1 MKDPVNNF
9 EIPQEWIKRATL
21 PEDELSA
28 GITSGRLVLLA
39 DGSVLRRGYT
49 TGTTAAAAAKA
60 AVLSLKRTIDHVTVP
75 TPAGIAVTLPVSASG
90 GRASAIKDCGDHGF
104 DVTGGIEIVAEAH
117 EHTQYPTEVLRN
129 HRRERE
135 SSRRLRAFCVLRG
148 KSPQLIEQAQAH
160 ESGGADVDD
169 GISITA
175 GRGIGVKRS
184 VPAINPAPMKQI
196 RTAIAEAVREIG
208 ISGADVLIS
217 VPRGEEIALET
228 LNSRVGV
235 IGGISILGTTGFVEP
250 WNEHLLETKQELIQQ
265 ADRVVLTTGRIGMR
279 YSNMLFPDH
288 TVVMVGNRIS
298 EGIDAAKDKSEV
310 IVCGLPG
317 LILKW
322 IDPDV
327 LRGSGSLTTQEMIDR
342 NPDDARIDRT
352 LAAAKE
358 DAPGVRIVLL
368 NRDGSILR
376 DYTP

>member
-9 EIPQEWIKRATL
+9 EIPPEWIERATI
-21 PEDELSA
+21 PEDELNA
-28 GITSGRLVLLA
+28 GISSGMLVLLA

-60 AVLSLKRTIDHVTVP
+60 AVLSLKRTIEQIGHVTVP
-75 TPAGIAVTLPVSASG
+75 TPVGIDVTLPVSASG

-104 DVTGGIEIVAEAH
+104 DVTGGIEIVA
-117 EHTQYPTEVLRN
+117 
-129 HRRERE
+129 
-135 SSRRLRAFCVLRG
+135 
-148 KSPQLIEQAQAH
+148 QAH
-160 ESGGADVDD
+160 ESGDADNFDD
-169 GISITA
+169 GLSVTA
-175 GRGIGVKRS
+175 GSGIGVKRG
-184 VPAINPAPMKQI
+184 VPAINPAPMEQI

-208 ISGADVLIS
+208 ISGVDVLIS

-265 ADRVVLTTGRIGMR
+265 AERVVLTTGRIGMR
-279 YSNMLFPDH
+279 YSNMLFPDY

-310 IVCGLPG
+310 IICGLPG

-322 IDPDV
+322 IDPGV
-327 LRGSGSLTTQEMIDR
+327 LRGSGSLTTQELIGR
-342 NPDDARIDRT
+342 NPDDTRIDRT

>member
-9 EIPQEWIKRATL
+9 EIPQEWIERATT
-21 PEDELSA
+21 PKDELSV
-28 GITSGRLVLLA
+28 GISSGRLVLLA
-39 DGSVLRRGYT
+39 DGAVLRRGYT
-49 TGTTAAAAAKA
+49 TGTTATAAAKA
-60 AVLSLKRTIDHVTVP
+60 AVLSLKRTICHVTVM
-75 TPAGIAVTLPVSASG
+75 TPAGIEVTLPVSASG
-90 GRASAIKDCGDHGF
+90 GRASVIKDCGDHGF

-117 EHTQYPTEVLRN
+117 E
-129 HRRERE
+129 
-135 SSRRLRAFCVLRG
+135 
-148 KSPQLIEQAQAH
+148 
-160 ESGGADVDD
+160 SGGADNSDEDMMNRQKRLIDATVCD
-169 GISITA
+169 GMALSIAA
-175 GRGIGVKRS
+175 GRGIGIKRG

-217 VPRGEEIALET
+217 VPNGEAIALET
-228 LNSRVGV
+228 LNGRVGV
-235 IGGISILGTTGFVEP
+235 TGGISILGTTGFVEP
-250 WNEHLLETKQELIQQ
+250 WNEHLLETKHELIQQ
-265 ADRVVLTTGRIGMR
+265 AERVVLTTGRLGMR

-298 EGIDAAKDKSEV
+298 EGLDAAKDKNEV

-327 LRGSGSLTTQEMIDR
+327 LRGSGSLTTQELIDR

-358 DAPGVRIVLL
+358 DAPGVRIVLI

-376 DYTP
+376 DYEP

>member
-9 EIPQEWIKRATL
+9 EIPPEWIKRATL

-28 GITSGRLVLLA
+28 GIASGRLVLLA

-60 AVLSLKRTIDHVTVP
+60 AVLSLKRTIERVTVL
-75 TPAGIAVTLPVSASG
+75 TPAGIEVTLPVSSSC

-104 DVTGGIEIVAEAH
+104 DVTGGIEIVAEA
-117 EHTQYPTEVLRN
+117 Y
-129 HRRERE
+129 E
-135 SSRRLRAFCVLRG
+135 SDN
-148 KSPQLIEQAQAH
+148 
-160 ESGGADVDD
+160 ADNADS

-175 GRGIGVKRS
+175 GRGIGVKRG
-184 VPAINPAPMKQI
+184 VPAINPTPMKQI

-208 ISGADVLIS
+208 ISGADVLIT

-250 WNEHLLETKQELIQQ
+250 WNEHLLETKHELIQQ
-265 ADRVVLTTGRIGMR
+265 ADRVVLTTGRLGMR

-288 TVVMVGNRIS
+288 TIVMVGNRIP
-298 EGIDAAKDKSEV
+298 EGLDAAKDKSEV
-310 IVCGLPG
+310 IICGLPG

-327 LRGSGSLTTQEMIDR
+327 LRGSGSLTTQELIDR

-352 LAAAKE
+352 LAALE
-358 DAPGVRIVLL
+358 EEAPGVRIVLL

>member
-28 GITSGRLVLLA
+28 GVASGRLVLLA

-49 TGTTAAAAAKA
+49 TGTTAASAAKA
-60 AVLSLKRTIDHVTVP
+60 AVLSLKRTICHVTVP
-75 TPAGIAVTLPVSASG
+75 TPAGIGVTLPVSASD

-117 EHTQYPTEVLRN
+117 ESDDADN
-129 HRRERE
+129 
-135 SSRRLRAFCVLRG
+135 
-148 KSPQLIEQAQAH
+148 
-160 ESGGADVDD
+160 SGDEL
-169 GISITA
+169 SIAA
-175 GRGIGVKRS
+175 GSGIGVKKG

-217 VPRGEEIALET
+217 VPKGEEIALET

-250 WNEHLLETKQELIQQ
+250 WNEHLLETKHELIQQ
-265 ADRVVLTTGRIGMR
+265 AERVVLTTGRLGMR

-298 EGIDAAKDKSEV
+298 EGLDAAKDKSEV

-327 LRGSGSLTTQEMIDR
+327 LRGSGSLTTQELIDR
-342 NPDDARIDRT
+342 NPDDTRIDRT

>member
-9 EIPQEWIKRATL
+9 EIPSEWIERATL
-21 PEDELSA
+21 PKDELSA
-28 GITSGRLVLLA
+28 GIASGRLVLLA

-60 AVLSLKRTIDHVTVP
+60 AVLSLKRTIERVTVL
-75 TPAGIAVTLPVSASG
+75 TPAGIEVTLPVSASG

-117 EHTQYPTEVLRN
+117 E
-129 HRRERE
+129 
-135 SSRRLRAFCVLRG
+135 
-148 KSPQLIEQAQAH
+148 
-160 ESGGADVDD
+160 SGGAGMDD
-169 GISITA
+169 GISIAA
-175 GRGIGVKRS
+175 GSGIGVKRG

-217 VPRGEEIALET
+217 VPRGEEIARET

-235 IGGISILGTTGFVEP
+235 IGGLSILGTTGFVEP
-250 WNEHLLETKQELIQQ
+250 WNEHLLETKHELIQQ
-265 ADRVVLTTGRIGMR
+265 AERVVLTTGRLGMR

-288 TVVMVGNRIS
+288 TVVMVGNRIP
-298 EGIDAAKDKSEV
+298 EGLDAAKDKSEV

-327 LRGSGSLTTQEMIDR
+327 LSGSGSLTTQEMIDR
-342 NPDDARIDRT
+342 NPADARIDRT

>member
-1 MKDPVNNF
+1 MMKDPVNNF
-9 EIPQEWIKRATL
+9 EIPTEWIKRATL
-21 PEDELSA
+21 PKDELRA
-28 GITSGRLVLLA
+28 GISSGRLVLLA

-60 AVLSLKRTIDHVTVP
+60 AVLSLKRTICHVTVP
-75 TPAGIAVTLPVSASG
+75 TPAGIDVTLPVSASG

-104 DVTGGIEIVAEAH
+104 DVTGGIKIVAEAH
-117 EHTQYPTEVLRN
+117 ESDN
-129 HRRERE
+129 
-135 SSRRLRAFCVLRG
+135 
-148 KSPQLIEQAQAH
+148 
-160 ESGGADVDD
+160 ADNSDD

-175 GRGIGVKRS
+175 GSGIGVKRG
-184 VPAINPAPMKQI
+184 VPAINPVPMKQI
-196 RTAIAEAVREIG
+196 RTAIAEAVHEIG
-208 ISGADVLIS
+208 IPGADVLIS
-217 VPRGEEIALET
+217 VPKGEEIARET

-235 IGGISILGTTGFVEP
+235 VGGISILGTTGFVEP
-250 WNEHLLETKQELIQQ
+250 WNEHLLETKHELIQQ
-265 ADRVVLTTGRIGMR
+265 AERVVLTTGRIGMR

-298 EGIDAAKDKSEV
+298 EGLDAAKGKSEV

-327 LRGSGSLTTQEMIDR
+327 LRGSDSLTTQELIDR

>member
-9 EIPQEWIKRATL
+9 EIPPEWIERATL
-21 PEDELSA
+21 PEYELRT

-49 TGTTAAAAAKA
+49 TGTTATAAAKA
-60 AVLSLKRTIDHVTVP
+60 AVLSLKRTIEHVTVL
-75 TPAGIAVTLPVSASG
+75 TPVGIEVALPVSASC

-104 DVTGGIEIVAEAH
+104 DITGGIEIVAEAH
-117 EHTQYPTEVLRN
+117 E
-129 HRRERE
+129 
-135 SSRRLRAFCVLRG
+135 
-148 KSPQLIEQAQAH
+148 
-160 ESGGADVDD
+160 SGGAGNADNVDNADNSGD
-169 GISITA
+169 GISIRA
-175 GRGIGVKRS
+175 GIGIGVKRG
-184 VPAINPAPMKQI
+184 VPAINPVPMKQI
-196 RTAIAEAVREIG
+196 RTAIREAVREIG
-208 ISGADVLIS
+208 ISGVDVLIY
-217 VPRGEEIALET
+217 VPRGEEIGLET

-250 WNEHLLETKQELIQQ
+250 WNEHLLETKHELIRQ
-265 ADRVVLTTGRIGMR
+265 ADRVVLTTGRLGMR

-298 EGIDAAKDKSEV
+298 EGLAAAKDKSEV
-310 IVCGLPG
+310 IISGLPG

-322 IDPDV
+322 IDPDI
-327 LRGSGSLTTQEMIDR
+327 LRGSGSLTTQELIDR
-342 NPDDARIDRT
+342 NPDDVRIDRT
-352 LAAAKE
+352 LAAAKG

>member
-9 EIPQEWIKRATL
+9 EIPSEWIKRATI
-21 PEDELSA
+21 PEDELSV
-28 GITSGRLVLLA
+28 GISSGRLVLLA

-60 AVLSLKRTIDHVTVP
+60 AVLSLKRTIERVTVL
-75 TPAGIAVTLPVSASG
+75 TPAGIEVTLPVSASG

-117 EHTQYPTEVLRN
+117 ESDNVDNTDN
-129 HRRERE
+129 
-135 SSRRLRAFCVLRG
+135 F
-148 KSPQLIEQAQAH
+148 
-160 ESGGADVDD
+160 DD
-169 GISITA
+169 GSSITA
-175 GRGIGVKRS
+175 GRGIGVKRG
-184 VPAINPAPMKQI
+184 VPAINPEPMKQI

-265 ADRVVLTTGRIGMR
+265 AERVVLTTGRIGMR
-279 YSNMLFPDH
+279 YSNMLFPDY

-327 LRGSGSLTTQEMIDR
+327 LRGSGSLTTQELIDR
-342 NPDDARIDRT
+342 NPADARIDRT
-352 LAAAKE
+352 LVAAKE

>member
-9 EIPQEWIKRATL
+9 EIPQEWIKRAAL

-39 DGSVLRRGYT
+39 DGSVLRRGNT

-60 AVLSLKRTIDHVTVP
+60 AVLSLKRTIDYVTVL
-75 TPAGIAVTLPVSASG
+75 TPAGIEVTLPVSASG

-104 DVTGGIEIVAEAH
+104 DVTGGIEIVA
-117 EHTQYPTEVLRN
+117 
-129 HRRERE
+129 
-135 SSRRLRAFCVLRG
+135 
-148 KSPQLIEQAQAH
+148 QAH
-160 ESGGADVDD
+160 ESGGADNSGD
-169 GISITA
+169 GISIAA
-175 GRGIGVKRS
+175 GRGIGVKKG

-196 RTAIAEAVREIG
+196 RAAIAEAVREIG
-208 ISGADVLIS
+208 IPGADVLIS
-217 VPRGEEIALET
+217 VPRGEEIARET

-235 IGGISILGTTGFVEP
+235 IGGLSILGTTGFVEP
-250 WNEHLLETKQELIQQ
+250 WNEHLLETKHELIQQ
-265 ADRVVLTTGRIGMR
+265 AERVVLTTGRIGMR
-279 YSNMLFPDH
+279 YSNMLFPDY
-288 TVVMVGNRIS
+288 TVVMVGNRIP
-298 EGIDAAKDKSEV
+298 EGIDAAKDKIEV

-327 LRGSGSLTTQEMIDR
+327 LRGSGSLTTQELIDR

-352 LAAAKE
+352 LAAVKE

>member
-9 EIPQEWIKRATL
+9 EIPSEWIKRATI
-21 PEDELSA
+21 PEDELSV
-28 GITSGRLVLLA
+28 GIASGRLVLLA

-60 AVLSLKRTIDHVTVP
+60 AVLSLKRTIERVTVP
-75 TPAGIAVTLPVSASG
+75 TPAGIEVTLPVSASG

-117 EHTQYPTEVLRN
+117 E
-129 HRRERE
+129 
-135 SSRRLRAFCVLRG
+135 
-148 KSPQLIEQAQAH
+148 
-160 ESGGADVDD
+160 SGGADMDD
-169 GISITA
+169 GISIVA
-175 GRGIGVKRS
+175 GRGIGVKRG

-265 ADRVVLTTGRIGMR
+265 AERVVLTTGRIGMR
-279 YSNMLFPDH
+279 YSNMLFPDY

-327 LRGSGSLTTQEMIDR
+327 LRGSGSLTTQELIDR
-342 NPDDARIDRT
+342 NPADARIDRT
-352 LAAAKE
+352 LVAAKE

>member
-9 EIPQEWIKRATL
+9 EIPSEWIKRATI
-21 PEDELSA
+21 PEDELSV
-28 GITSGRLVLLA
+28 GISSGRLVLLA

-60 AVLSLKRTIDHVTVP
+60 AVLSLKRTIERVTVP
-75 TPAGIAVTLPVSASG
+75 TPAGIEVTLPVSASG

-104 DVTGGIEIVAEAH
+104 DVTGGIEIVA
-117 EHTQYPTEVLRN
+117 
-129 HRRERE
+129 
-135 SSRRLRAFCVLRG
+135 
-148 KSPQLIEQAQAH
+148 QAH
-160 ESGGADVDD
+160 ESGGADSADD
-169 GISITA
+169 GLSITA
-175 GRGIGVKRS
+175 GRGIGVKRG
-184 VPAINPAPMKQI
+184 VPAINPEPMKQI

-265 ADRVVLTTGRIGMR
+265 AELVVLTTGRIGMR
-279 YSNMLFPDH
+279 YSNMLFPDY

-298 EGIDAAKDKSEV
+298 EGINAAKDKSEV

-327 LRGSGSLTTQEMIDR
+327 LRGSGSLTTQELIDR
-342 NPDDARIDRT
+342 NPADARIDRT
-352 LAAAKE
+352 LVAAKE

>member
-9 EIPQEWIKRATL
+9 EIPTEWIKRATL
-21 PEDELSA
+21 PEDKLRA
-28 GITSGRLVLLA
+28 GIASGRLVLLA

-60 AVLSLKRTIDHVTVP
+60 AVLSLKHTIDHVTVP
-75 TPAGIAVTLPVSASG
+75 TPAGIEVTLPVSASG

-117 EHTQYPTEVLRN
+117 E
-129 HRRERE
+129 
-135 SSRRLRAFCVLRG
+135 
-148 KSPQLIEQAQAH
+148 
-160 ESGGADVDD
+160 SGGADMDD
-169 GISITA
+169 GISIAA
-175 GRGIGVKRS
+175 GSGIGVKRG

-217 VPRGEEIALET
+217 VPRGEEIARET

-235 IGGISILGTTGFVEP
+235 IGGLSILGTTGFVEP
-250 WNEHLLETKQELIQQ
+250 WNEHLLETKHELIQQ
-265 ADRVVLTTGRIGMR
+265 AERVVLTTGRLGMR

-288 TVVMVGNRIS
+288 TVVMVGNRIP
-298 EGIDAAKDKSEV
+298 EGLDAAKDKSEV

-327 LRGSGSLTTQEMIDR
+327 LSGSGSLTTQELIDR
-342 NPDDARIDRT
+342 NPADARIDRT

>member
-1 MKDPVNNF
+1 MKDPVNDF
-9 EIPQEWIKRATL
+9 EIPPEWIEHATI
-21 PEDELSA
+21 PKDELSA

-49 TGTTAAAAAKA
+49 TGTTATAAAKA
-60 AVLSLKRTIDHVTVP
+60 AVLSLKRTIDHVTVL
-75 TPAGIAVTLPVSASG
+75 TPVGIEVTLPVSASC

-104 DVTGGIEIVAEAH
+104 DVTGGIEIVA
-117 EHTQYPTEVLRN
+117 V
-129 HRRERE
+129 
-135 SSRRLRAFCVLRG
+135 
-148 KSPQLIEQAQAH
+148 AQAH
-160 ESGGADVDD
+160 ESGGAGNSGD

-175 GRGIGVKRS
+175 GRGIGVKNG
-184 VPAINPAPMKQI
+184 VPAINPAPMMQI
-196 RTAIAEAVREIG
+196 RTAIAEAVRDIG

-217 VPRGEEIALET
+217 VPNGEVIALET

-235 IGGISILGTTGFVEP
+235 TRGISILGTTGFVEP
-250 WNEHLLETKQELIQQ
+250 WNEHLLETKHELIQQ
-265 ADRVVLTTGRIGMR
+265 ATRVVLTTGRLGMR

-288 TVVMVGNRIS
+288 TVVMVGNRIL
-298 EGIDAAKDKSEV
+298 EGLDAAKDKNEV

-322 IDPDV
+322 IDPEV
-327 LRGSGSLTTQEMIDR
+327 LRGSGSLTTWELIDR
-342 NPDDARIDRT
+342 NPDDPRIDRT

-376 DYTP
+376 DYAPQK

>member
-1 MKDPVNNF
+1 MMKDPVNDF
-9 EIPQEWIKRATL
+9 EIPIDWIKRATL

-28 GITSGRLVLLA
+28 GIASGRLVLLA

-60 AVLSLKRTIDHVTVP
+60 AVLSLKRTIERVTVL
-75 TPAGIAVTLPVSASG
+75 TPAGIEVTLPVSASG

-117 EHTQYPTEVLRN
+117 E
-129 HRRERE
+129 
-135 SSRRLRAFCVLRG
+135 
-148 KSPQLIEQAQAH
+148 
-160 ESGGADVDD
+160 SGGAGMDD
-169 GISITA
+169 GISIAA
-175 GRGIGVKRS
+175 GRGIGVKRG
-184 VPAINPAPMKQI
+184 VPAINPAPMEQI

-217 VPRGEEIALET
+217 VPRGEEIARET

-235 IGGISILGTTGFVEP
+235 IGGLSILGTTGFVEP
-250 WNEHLLETKQELIQQ
+250 WNEHLLDTKHELIQQ
-265 ADRVVLTTGRIGMR
+265 AERVVLTTGRLGMR
-279 YSNMLFPDH
+279 YSNMLFPDR
-288 TVVMVGNRIS
+288 TVVMVGNRIP
-298 EGIDAAKDKSEV
+298 EGLDAAKDKSEV

-327 LRGSGSLTTQEMIDR
+327 LSGSGSLTTQEMIDR
-342 NPDDARIDRT
+342 NPADARIDRT

-376 DYTP
+376 DYVP

>member
-1 MKDPVNNF
+1 MKDPVNDF
-9 EIPQEWIKRATL
+9 EIPQEWIEHATT
-21 PEDELSA
+21 PEDELRA

-49 TGTTAAAAAKA
+49 TGTTATAAAKA
-60 AVLSLKRTIDHVTVP
+60 AVLSLKRTIDHVTVM
-75 TPAGIAVTLPVSASG
+75 TPAGIDVTLPVSASC

-117 EHTQYPTEVLRN
+117 EP
-129 HRRERE
+129 
-135 SSRRLRAFCVLRG
+135 
-148 KSPQLIEQAQAH
+148 
-160 ESGGADVDD
+160 GGADNSGD

-175 GRGIGVKRS
+175 GSGIGVKRG
-184 VPAINPAPMKQI
+184 VPAINPAPMMQI

-217 VPRGEEIALET
+217 VPKGEEIALET
-228 LNSRVGV
+228 LNRRVGV
-235 IGGISILGTTGFVEP
+235 TGGISILGTTGFVEP
-250 WNEHLLETKQELIQQ
+250 WNEHLLETKHELIQQ
-265 ADRVVLTTGRIGMR
+265 AERVVLTTGRLGMR

-288 TVVMVGNRIS
+288 TVVMVGNRIP
-298 EGIDAAKDKSEV
+298 EGLDAAKDKSEV
-310 IVCGLPG
+310 IICGLPG

-322 IDPDV
+322 IDPDI
-327 LRGSGSLTTQEMIDR
+327 LRGSGSLTTQELIDR
-342 NPDDARIDRT
+342 NPGDPRIDRT

-376 DYTP
+376 DYEP

>member
-9 EIPQEWIKRATL
+9 EIPSEWIKRATL
-21 PEDELSA
+21 SEDELSA
-28 GITSGRLVLLA
+28 GIASGRLVLLA

-49 TGTTAAAAAKA
+49 TGTTATAAAKA
-60 AVLSLKRTIDHVTVP
+60 AVLSLKRTIEHVTVL
-75 TPAGIAVTLPVSASG
+75 TPVGIEVTLPVSASG
-90 GRASAIKDCGDHGF
+90 GKASVIKDCGDHGF

-117 EHTQYPTEVLRN
+117 ESDGAGN
-129 HRRERE
+129 
-135 SSRRLRAFCVLRG
+135 ADN
-148 KSPQLIEQAQAH
+148 
-160 ESGGADVDD
+160 SGD
-169 GISITA
+169 GITITA
-175 GRGIGVKRS
+175 GGGIGVKRG
-184 VPAINPAPMKQI
+184 VPAINPVPLKQI
-196 RTAIAEAVREIG
+196 RTAIRKAVREIG
-208 ISGADVLIS
+208 ISGTDVLIY

-235 IGGISILGTTGFVEP
+235 TCGISILGTTGFVEP

-265 ADRVVLTTGRIGMR
+265 ADRVVLTTGRLGMR

-298 EGIDAAKDKSEV
+298 EGLAAAKDKNGV

-322 IDPDV
+322 IDPDI
-327 LRGSGSLTTQEMIDR
+327 LRGSGSLTTQELIDQ
-342 NPDDARIDRT
+342 NPDDIRIDRT

-358 DAPGVRIVLL
+358 DAPCVRIVLL

>member
-9 EIPQEWIKRATL
+9 EIPPEWIERAAL

-28 GITSGRLVLLA
+28 GISSGRLVLLA

-60 AVLSLKRTIDHVTVP
+60 AVLSLKRIIERVTVP
-75 TPAGIAVTLPVSASG
+75 TPAGIGVTLPVSASC

-117 EHTQYPTEVLRN
+117 E
-129 HRRERE
+129 
-135 SSRRLRAFCVLRG
+135 
-148 KSPQLIEQAQAH
+148 
-160 ESGGADVDD
+160 SGGADVGDS
-169 GISITA
+169 ISITA
-175 GRGIGVKRS
+175 GRGIGVKRG

-196 RTAIAEAVREIG
+196 RAAIAEAVREIG
-208 ISGADVLIS
+208 ISGADVMIS
-217 VPRGEEIALET
+217 VPRGEEIARET

-265 ADRVVLTTGRIGMR
+265 AEQVVLTTGRLGMR
-279 YSNMLFPDH
+279 YSNMLFPNH

-322 IDPDV
+322 IDPEV
-327 LRGSGSLTTQEMIDR
+327 LRGSDSLTTQELINR

>member
-9 EIPQEWIKRATL
+9 EIPQEWIKRATI
-21 PEDELSA
+21 PEDELRA
-28 GITSGRLVLLA
+28 GISSGRLVLLA

-60 AVLSLKRTIDHVTVP
+60 AVLSLKRTIEQISHVTVP
-75 TPAGIAVTLPVSASG
+75 TPAGIEVTLPVSASG

-104 DVTGGIEIVAEAH
+104 DVTGGIEIVA
-117 EHTQYPTEVLRN
+117 
-129 HRRERE
+129 
-135 SSRRLRAFCVLRG
+135 
-148 KSPQLIEQAQAH
+148 KAH
-160 ESGGADVDD
+160 ESGGADNSDD
-169 GISITA
+169 GIMNRQKRFIDATACKGRALSITA
-175 GRGIGVKRS
+175 GRGIGVKRG
-184 VPAINPAPMKQI
+184 VPAINPEPMKQI
-196 RTAIAEAVREIG
+196 HTAIAEAVREIG

-265 ADRVVLTTGRIGMR
+265 AERVVLTTGRIGMR
-279 YSNMLFPDH
+279 YSNMLFPYY

-298 EGIDAAKDKSEV
+298 EGINAAKDKSEV

-327 LRGSGSLTTQEMIDR
+327 LRGSGSLTTQELIDR
-342 NPDDARIDRT
+342 NPADARIDRT
-352 LAAAKE
+352 LVAAKE

>member
-9 EIPQEWIKRATL
+9 EIPSEWIKRATI

-28 GITSGRLVLLA
+28 GISSGRLVLLA

-75 TPAGIAVTLPVSASG
+75 TPAGIEVTLPVSASG

-117 EHTQYPTEVLRN
+117 E
-129 HRRERE
+129 
-135 SSRRLRAFCVLRG
+135 
-148 KSPQLIEQAQAH
+148 
-160 ESGGADVDD
+160 SGGADMDD

-175 GRGIGVKRS
+175 GSGIGVKRG
-184 VPAINPAPMKQI
+184 VPAINPAPMEQI

-217 VPRGEEIALET
+217 VPRGEEIARET

-235 IGGISILGTTGFVEP
+235 IGGLSILGTTGFVEP

-265 ADRVVLTTGRIGMR
+265 AERVVLTTGRIGMR
-279 YSNMLFPDH
+279 YSNMLFPDY

-327 LRGSGSLTTQEMIDR
+327 LRGSGSLTTQELIDR

-376 DYTP
+376 DYTS

>member
-9 EIPQEWIKRATL
+9 EIPPEWIERAAL
-21 PEDELSA
+21 PIDELRA

-75 TPAGIAVTLPVSASG
+75 TPAGIEVTLLVSASG
-90 GRASAIKDCGDHGF
+90 GRASAIKDSGDHGF

-117 EHTQYPTEVLRN
+117 ESDN
-129 HRRERE
+129 
-135 SSRRLRAFCVLRG
+135 AG
-148 KSPQLIEQAQAH
+148 N
-160 ESGGADVDD
+160 SGD
-169 GISITA
+169 GITITA
-175 GRGIGVKRS
+175 GIGIGVKRG

-196 RTAIAEAVREIG
+196 RAAIAEAVREIG
-208 ISGADVLIS
+208 ISGADVLIY
-217 VPRGEEIALET
+217 VPRGEEIGRET

-235 IGGISILGTTGFVEP
+235 TCGISILGTTGFVEP
-250 WNEHLLETKQELIQQ
+250 WNEHLLETKHELIQQ
-265 ADRVVLTTGRIGMR
+265 AERVVLTTGRLGMR

-288 TVVMVGNRIS
+288 TVVMVGNRIP
-298 EGIDAAKDKSEV
+298 EGLDAAKDKSEV

-322 IDPDV
+322 IDPDI
-327 LRGSGSLTTQEMIDR
+327 LRGSGSLTTQELIDR
-342 NPDDARIDRT
+342 NPGDARIDRT

>member
-9 EIPQEWIKRATL
+9 EIPLEWIKRAKL

-28 GITSGRLVLLA
+28 GIASGRLVLLA

-49 TGTTAAAAAKA
+49 TGTTATAAAKA
-60 AVLSLKRTIDHVTVP
+60 AVLSLKRAIDHVTVL
-75 TPAGIAVTLPVSASG
+75 TPAGIEVTLPVSASG

-117 EHTQYPTEVLRN
+117 EHAQHGVVLRN
-129 HRRERE
+129 NHRERGDHGG
-135 SSRRLRAFCVLRG
+135 L
-148 KSPQLIEQAQAH
+148 PQLIEQAQAH
-160 ESGGADVDD
+160 ESDGADNSGDR
-169 GISITA
+169 ISITA
-175 GRGIGVKRS
+175 GSGIGVKRG
-184 VPAINPAPMKQI
+184 VPAINPVPMKQI

-217 VPRGEEIALET
+217 IPRGEEIGRET

-250 WNEHLLETKQELIQQ
+250 WNEHLLETKHELIQQ
-265 ADRVVLTTGRIGMR
+265 AERVVLTTGRLGMR

-288 TVVMVGNRIS
+288 TIVMVGNRIS
-298 EGIDAAKDKSEV
+298 EGLAAAKDKIEV

-322 IDPDV
+322 IDPDI
-327 LRGSGSLTTQEMIDR
+327 LRGSGSLTTQELIDK
-342 NPDDARIDRT
+342 NPGDARIDRT

-376 DYTP
+376 DYIP

>member
-9 EIPQEWIKRATL
+9 EIPPEWIKHATI

-60 AVLSLKRTIDHVTVP
+60 AVLSLKRTIERVTVL
-75 TPAGIAVTLPVSASG
+75 TPAGIEVTLPVSSSG

-117 EHTQYPTEVLRN
+117 E
-129 HRRERE
+129 
-135 SSRRLRAFCVLRG
+135 
-148 KSPQLIEQAQAH
+148 
-160 ESGGADVDD
+160 SGGADMDD
-169 GISITA
+169 GISIVA
-175 GRGIGVKRS
+175 GRGIGVKRG

-196 RTAIAEAVREIG
+196 RTAIAEAVREIS

-217 VPRGEEIALET
+217 VPKGEEIALET

-235 IGGISILGTTGFVEP
+235 TCGISILGTTGFVEP
-250 WNEHLLETKQELIQQ
+250 WNEHLLETKHELIQQ
-265 ADRVVLTTGRIGMR
+265 AERVVLTTGRLGMR

-288 TVVMVGNRIS
+288 TVVMVGNRIP
-298 EGIDAAKDKSEV
+298 EGLNAAKDKSEV

-327 LRGSGSLTTQEMIDR
+327 LRGSGSLTTQELIDR

-352 LAAAKE
+352 LAAAKK

-368 NRDGSILR
+368 NHDGSILR

>member
-9 EIPQEWIKRATL
+9 EIPLEWIKRATI
-21 PEDELSA
+21 PKDELSA
-28 GITSGRLVLLA
+28 GIASGRLVLLA

-75 TPAGIAVTLPVSASG
+75 TPAGIEVTLPVSASC

-104 DVTGGIEIVAEAH
+104 DVTGGIEIVAEA
-117 EHTQYPTEVLRN
+117 Q
-129 HRRERE
+129 
-135 SSRRLRAFCVLRG
+135 
-148 KSPQLIEQAQAH
+148 
-160 ESGGADVDD
+160 ESGGADMDD
-169 GISITA
+169 GISIAA
-175 GRGIGVKRS
+175 GSGIGVKRG
-184 VPAINPAPMKQI
+184 VPAINPAPMEQI

-217 VPRGEEIALET
+217 VPRGEEIARET

-235 IGGISILGTTGFVEP
+235 IGGLSILGTTGFVEP
-250 WNEHLLETKQELIQQ
+250 WNEHLLETKHELIQQ
-265 ADRVVLTTGRIGMR
+265 AERVVLTTGRLGMR

-288 TVVMVGNRIS
+288 TVVMVGNRIP
-298 EGIDAAKDKSEV
+298 EGLDAAKDKSEV

-327 LRGSGSLTTQEMIDR
+327 LSGSGSLTTQEMIDR
-342 NPDDARIDRT
+342 NPADARIDRT

>member
-9 EIPQEWIKRATL
+9 EIPPEWIERATI
-21 PEDELSA
+21 PEYELKM

-49 TGTTAAAAAKA
+49 TGTTATAAAKA
-60 AVLSLKRTIDHVTVP
+60 AVLSLKCTIEQVTVL
-75 TPAGIAVTLPVSASG
+75 TPVGIEVTLPVSASG

-117 EHTQYPTEVLRN
+117 E
-129 HRRERE
+129 
-135 SSRRLRAFCVLRG
+135 
-148 KSPQLIEQAQAH
+148 
-160 ESGGADVDD
+160 SGDAGNADNVDNADNADNSGD
-169 GISITA
+169 GISIRA
-175 GRGIGVKRS
+175 GIGIGVKRG
-184 VPAINPAPMKQI
+184 VPAINPVPMKQI
-196 RTAIAEAVREIG
+196 RTAIREAVREIG
-208 ISGADVLIS
+208 ISGADVLIY
-217 VPRGEEIALET
+217 VPRGEEIGLET

-235 IGGISILGTTGFVEP
+235 TCGISILGTTGFVEP
-250 WNEHLLETKQELIQQ
+250 WNEHLLETKHELIRQ
-265 ADRVVLTTGRIGMR
+265 ADRVVLTTGRLGMR

-298 EGIDAAKDKSEV
+298 EGLDAAKDKSEV
-310 IVCGLPG
+310 IVSGLPG

-322 IDPDV
+322 IDPDI
-327 LRGSGSLTTQEMIDR
+327 LRGSGSLTTQELIDR
-342 NPDDARIDRT
+342 NPDDVRIDRT

>member
-9 EIPQEWIKRATL
+9 EIPAEWIKRATL

-28 GITSGRLVLLA
+28 GIASGRLVLLA

-49 TGTTAAAAAKA
+49 TGTTATAAAKA
-60 AVLSLKRTIDHVTVP
+60 AVLSLKHTIERVTVL
-75 TPAGIAVTLPVSASG
+75 TPAGIEVTLPVSASG
-90 GRASAIKDCGDHGF
+90 GRASVIKDCGDHGF

-117 EHTQYPTEVLRN
+117 E
-129 HRRERE
+129 
-135 SSRRLRAFCVLRG
+135 SRG
-148 KSPQLIEQAQAH
+148 T
-160 ESGGADVDD
+160 GNADNADNVNNSND
-169 GISITA
+169 GIMNRQKRFIDATARKGRALSITA
-175 GRGIGVKRS
+175 GMGIGVKRG
-184 VPAINPAPMKQI
+184 VPAINPAPMRQI

-217 VPRGEEIALET
+217 VPRGEEIARET

-250 WNEHLLETKQELIQQ
+250 WNEHLLETKHELIQQ
-265 ADRVVLTTGRIGMR
+265 AERVVLTTGRIGMR

-288 TVVMVGNRIS
+288 TVVMVGNRIP
-298 EGIDAAKDKSEV
+298 EGLDAAKDKSEV
-310 IVCGLPG
+310 IICGLPG

-322 IDPDV
+322 IDPDI
-327 LRGSGSLTTQEMIDR
+327 LRGSGSLTTQELIDR

-352 LAAAKE
+352 LAAATE

-376 DYTP
+376 DYAP